1 MLSGERPGRGP
12 RYPRAVGIDLVRKLI
27 RHDRE
32 FGARFVA
39 GADEAGRGS
48 LAGPLCAAA
57 VVLDLERLRGSQVRA
72 LAELRDSKQCS
83 PAVRERLLPVV
94 LALSELVVVETIPAG
109 EIDRCGLHKSNLHA
123 LERALAG
130 CVPTAQVYLVDGF
143 SLGPGAPPHTA
154 IVGGDDKSAAI
165 ACASIV
171 AKVVRDRMMR
181 RLDAL
186 YPAYGFAD
194 HVGYITGAHSAAVR
208 LHGPSAVHRRSF
220 RAACY
225 QR

>member
-1 MLSGERPGRGP
+1 
-12 RYPRAVGIDLVRKLI
+12 VGTDVVRKLI

-48 LAGPLCAAA
+48 LAGPLSAAA
-57 VVLDLERLRGSQVRA
+57 VVLDLERLRGSRARA

-83 PAVRERLLPVV
+83 PLVRERLLPVV
-94 LALSELVVVETIPAG
+94 LALAELVVVETIPAG
-109 EIDRCGLHKSNLHA
+109 EIDRCGLHKSNLEA
-123 LERALAG
+123 LRRALAA
-130 CVPTAQVYLVDGF
+130 CVPSAQVFLVDGF
-143 SLGPGAPPHTA
+143 SLGPEAPPHTA

-186 YPAYGFAD
+186 YPAYGFAS
-194 HVGYITGAHSAAVR
+194 HVGYITDAHSAAVR
-208 LHGPSAVHRRSF
+208 RHGPSAVHRLSF
-220 RAACY
+220 QAACY
-225 QR
+225 ERSA

>member
-1 MLSGERPGRGP
+1 VSANL
-12 RYPRAVGIDLVRKLI
+12 AAKLI
-27 RHDRE
+27 RHDRQ

-48 LAGPLCAAA
+48 LAGPLSAAA
-57 VVLDLERLRGSQVRA
+57 VVLDLERLRGAGARA
-72 LAELRDSKQCS
+72 LAELRDSKKCDPQ
-83 PAVRERLLPVV
+83 VRERLFPAV
-94 LALSELVVVETIPAG
+94 LALSELVVVETVPAA
-109 EIDRCGLHKSNLHA
+109 EIDRCGLHKSNLQA
-123 LERALAG
+123 LARALAA
-130 CVPTAQVYLVDGF
+130 CVPTAQVCLVDGF
-143 SLGPGAPPHTA
+143 SLGPEAPPHTS

-186 YPAYGFAD
+186 YPAYGFAA
-194 HVGYITGAHSAAVR
+194 HVGYITGAHAAAVR
-208 LHGPSAVHRRSF
+208 EHGPCAVHRLSF

-225 QR
+225 ERSA

>member
-1 MLSGERPGRGP
+1 MGADIL
-12 RYPRAVGIDLVRKLI
+12 AKLI
-27 RHDRE
+27 RHDRQ
-32 FGARFVA
+32 FGVRYVA

-48 LAGPLCAAA
+48 LAGPLSAAA
-57 VVLDLERLRGSQVRA
+57 VVLDLERLNGSRARA
-72 LAELRDSKQCS
+72 LAELRDSKQCD
-83 PAVRERLLPVV
+83 PQTRERLLTAV
-94 LALSELVVVETIPAG
+94 LALSELVVVETVPAV
-109 EIDRCGLHKSNLHA
+109 EIDRYGLHKSNLQA
-123 LERALAG
+123 LGRALAA
-130 CVPTAQVYLVDGF
+130 CVPTAQVCLVDGF
-143 SLGPGAPPHTA
+143 SLGAVAGAPPHTA

-186 YPAYGFAD
+186 YPAYGFAA

-220 RAACY
+220 QAACY
-225 QR
+225 EQSA